1 MSLLWVKWKVEK
13 SSPFLALVFWGVYLS
28 RNSLFQIFNSVPVA
42 GEFTLLQGSPLFSK
56 LNLPDGK
63 GSWRAAGAEAG
74 SRMAEC

>member
-63 GSWRAAGAEAG
+63 GKLESSGH
-74 SRMAEC
+74 